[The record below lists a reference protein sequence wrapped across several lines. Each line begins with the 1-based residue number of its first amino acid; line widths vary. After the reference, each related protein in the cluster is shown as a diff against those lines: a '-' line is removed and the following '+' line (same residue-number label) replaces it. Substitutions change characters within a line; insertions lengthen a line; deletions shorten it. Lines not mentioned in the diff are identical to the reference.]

1 MGSLLCCNEQGL
13 RGRVAQWH
21 LELLLY
27 QWHCAARR
35 FHMSHPSTVR
45 WQPFRV
51 GPRAVRGVPYR
62 RAVGTIV
69 CVAGQ
74 GLARRMLAALSSI
87 VLSMYARQLR
97 LSRARSGPRRTT
109 DSGERPGVLSNR
121 GPPLVVRSS
130 PPHLPRTDPAFRPTL
145 GHPTLALRRSG
156 GGPALRPL
164 FRIMMPSRQRF
175 FMGMPIFRPLA
186 IANRRA
192 RTGGLPTLRR
202 LPANPASLG
211 RCDAA
216 IATE

>member
-27 QWHCAARR
+27 QCAARR

-74 GLARRMLAALSSI
+74 GLARWMLAALSSI
-87 VLSMYARQLR
+87 VLSMYARQRR
-97 LSRARSGPRRTT
+97 LSRARSGPRRAT
-109 DSGERPGVLSNR
+109 DSGERPGNILSNR
-121 GPPLVVRSS
+121 DPPLVVRSS
-130 PPHLPRTDPAFRPTL
+130 PPHLPRTDRPTRPYLPTL

-164 FRIMMPSRQRF
+164 FRIMMPSRQSSID
-175 FMGMPIFRPLA
+175 FMGMPILRPLRR
-186 IANRRA
+186 NRK
-192 RTGGLPTLRR
+192 P
-202 LPANPASLG
+202 
-211 RCDAA
+211 
-216 IATE
+216 